1 MRSQTTRLRT
11 ERRTRDTTR
20 REASLSPTWHWL
32 PKTADRRTQLPH
44 ATSLPA
50 TRSSCLCAIFLPLMA
65 ESLPPSKT
73 QATLSPLPMRKGWSG
88 RLCKQTEARKP
99 KNHTDTKATASWDS
113 WNHSQCKLGR
123 KCSLPTKAAFLC
135 RGAGVRGGQVCG
147 SWGTWKES
155 VRGSVSS
162 VGQRR
167 GRYLP
172 DTLKGPARPSA
183 TLANPKSSSSNQ
195 SAASQSRE
203 HDKAKT
209 RPNSPVPCCPDSLK
223 KKSPLGHKLEGLP
236 AIAGKGGENN

>member
-155 VRGSVSS
+155 VRCQALARG
-162 VGQRR
+162 GGGIYLIPLKAQRGLLQHWPIPR
-167 GRYLP
+167 
-172 DTLKGPARPSA
+172 AHQA
-183 TLANPKSSSSNQ
+183 INQ
-195 SAASQSRE
+195 QLLNQESMTKQRQDRTPQYRAVQT
-203 HDKAKT
+203 H
-209 RPNSPVPCCPDSLK
+209 
-223 KKSPLGHKLEGLP
+223 
-236 AIAGKGGENN
+236 